1 MDLSYLDR
9 LVSKVA
15 LHKYRALEKKKKK
28 NLGYVYT
35 EEFGKEIFYYW

>member
-15 LHKYRALEKKKKK
+15 LHKYRALEKEKK

-35 EEFGKEIFYYW
+35 EEFGKESFYYW